1 MDWKSGMTKLVI
13 NTCYGG
19 FGLSDEGWRLYA
31 KYKNYCTR
39 EVDNMYLSGVEV
51 CLDNTFDD
59 LAIIRPYDLVRN
71 DPDLVRVV
79 EELGVLAGDNYSDLK
94 VIEIPDDVV
103 WELNDYDGR
112 EWISEVHRRWS

>member
-1 MDWKSGMTKLVI
+1 MTKLVI

-31 KYKNYCTR
+31 KYKNYYTR
-39 EVDNMYLSGVEV
+39 EVEDKYFGGVEV
-51 CLDNTFDD
+51 CSDDTFND
-59 LAIIRPYDLVRN
+59 LALIHSRDLIRD

-79 EELGVLAGDNYSDLK
+79 EKLGIAAGDNYAELK

-103 WELNDYDGR
+103 WELNEYDGM
-112 EWISEVHRRWS
+112 EWIAEAHRRWS